1 MRYKGMHLSY
11 RYMHSHSPYL
21 FCSYNWLL
29 HLQTQPTASRKH
41 SQNFRWAENR
51 YFSCQKSQTTYHSG
65 CLYSIYTMLGL
76 KSSRDDLKDKGEPY
90 RLHPNTMPL
99 ALRDLRDPLGVL
111 KSWLQFLGLQRQY
124 GAAYLAV
131 GLGSYAHA
139 SLQGFSPKLWS
150 WQ

>member
-1 MRYKGMHLSY
+1 
-11 RYMHSHSPYL
+11 
-21 FCSYNWLL
+21 
-29 HLQTQPTASRKH
+29 
-41 SQNFRWAENR
+41 
-51 YFSCQKSQTTYHSG
+51 
-65 CLYSIYTMLGL
+65 MLGL

-99 ALRDLRDPLGVL
+99 ALRDLRDSLGVL